1 MHPSGTNFPRTAR
14 PQLWRAVFALS
25 LLAPAGAAAESQ
37 ILNDTA
43 NGPHPVLD
51 WPKDFHIGVT
61 RIEHVACAEGQSKCH
76 EALVI
81 RRVQGVSWRLTAYRI
96 ELNYV
101 AAHQGTDPDLIVT
114 ARTGGAHCC
123 YTIHV
128 LWTGPKVREQ
138 VIPVLD
144 NDETGF
150 LAQPEGPPKLR
161 FGDFNFAYWRASFAD
176 SPAPSVILHFDSA
189 TMRYEV
195 DVEAMRAAPPDEA
208 ALAGMASEIRKAES
222 DLPIGDKPPAPLL
235 WSHMLDLIY
244 SGNADSARR
253 LLDLAWPAG
262 RGGKDEFVACFT
274 AKLNAGD
281 WWRVAKL
288 SKKLGADAVF
298 PAAAGTAC
306 PKRER

>member
-1 MHPSGTNFPRTAR
+1 MHPSGTKFLRTAR
-14 PQLWRAVFALS
+14 WQLWLAALAAI

-76 EALVI
+76 ESLVI
-81 RRVQGVSWRLTAYRI
+81 KHAQGVSWRLTDYRI

-101 AAHQGTDPDLIVT
+101 AEHQGAGPDLIVT
-114 ARTGGAHCC
+114 AWTGGAHCC

-128 LWTGPKVREQ
+128 LWAGPKLREQ

-144 NDETGF
+144 NDEAGF
-150 LAQPEGPPKLR
+150 LAQSGGPPKLR

-189 TMRYEV
+189 AKRYEV
-195 DVEAMRAAPPDEA
+195 NIEAMRAAPPDDA
-208 ALAGMASEIRKAES
+208 ALAGMAAEIQKAES
-222 DLPIGDKPPAPLL
+222 DLPKGDKPPAPLL

-262 RGGKDEFVACFT
+262 RSGKDEFAACFT
-274 AKLNAGD
+274 AKLTAGD
-281 WWRVAKL
+281 WWRVAGL
-288 SKKLGADAVF
+288 AKKLGADAAF